1 MNDDEDNYG
10 AHLALDLNLQTYS
23 GTSPEAGSSK
33 YWLKITL
40 DQVHCVEQVIELSGG
55 GNPYSTWTCSDTDC
69 STCEGK
75 YCSRYTLTVYTE
87 GAAPDSSP
95 ASSCKYGD
103 TVKIESRYNFNM
115 YEIVII
121 GKQGETTHY
130 KTYYILAGV
139 IFTLFA
145 M

>member
-1 MNDDEDNYG
+1 MS
-10 AHLALDLNLQTYS
+10 YS
-23 GTSPEAGSSK
+23 HI

-40 DQVHCVEQVIELSGG
+40 DQVHCVEQVIHLTSSGH
-55 GNPYSTWTCSDTDC
+55 PYHSWTCSDTDC
-69 STCEGK
+69 STCSSFSLDSS
-75 YCSRYTLTVYTE
+75 CSIYTLTVYTE
-87 GAAPDSSP
+87 GAAPDNSSP

-103 TVKIESRYNFNM
+103 TVELEKGGAISM

>member
-1 MNDDEDNYG
+1 M
-10 AHLALDLNLQTYS
+10 
-23 GTSPEAGSSK
+23 
-33 YWLKITL
+33 
-40 DQVHCVEQVIELSGG
+40 EQVIRLDST
-55 GNPYSTWTCSDTDC
+55 GNTAYTWTCSDTDC
-69 STCEGK
+69 TCEGGSF
-75 YCSRYTLTVYTE
+75 CRYYTFTVYTE
-87 GAAPDSSP
+87 GAALDNSSP

-103 TVKIESRYNFNM
+103 TVKLECTFGFNM

>member
-1 MNDDEDNYG
+1 M
-10 AHLALDLNLQTYS
+10 
-23 GTSPEAGSSK
+23 
-33 YWLKITL
+33 
-40 DQVHCVEQVIELSGG
+40 EQVIWLSSNGD
-55 GNPYSTWTCSDTDC
+55 PYYTWTCSDTDC
-69 STCEGK
+69 STCEGLGS
-75 YCSRYTLTVYTE
+75 YCSSYTLTVYTE
-87 GAAPDSSP
+87 GAAPDNSSP

-103 TVKIESRYNFNM
+103 TVELEKGGAISM

>member
-1 MNDDEDNYG
+1 M
-10 AHLALDLNLQTYS
+10 
-23 GTSPEAGSSK
+23 
-33 YWLKITL
+33 
-40 DQVHCVEQVIELSGG
+40 EQVIQLRSNGD
-55 GNPYSTWTCSDTDC
+55 PADPRYSWTCSDTDC
-69 STCEGK
+69 STCGGWS
-75 YCSRYTLTVYTE
+75 CHSYTLTVYTE
-87 GAAPDSSP
+87 GVAPDNPSP

-103 TVKIESRYNFNM
+103 TVKLEWTYGSFGM

-130 KTYYILAGV
+130 KTYYIVAGV